1 MLLNIYTYV
10 DVLNQFKNPDGSFK
24 ESLSGNIRGL
34 LSLYEAANYRV
45 QDEDILE
52 EALTFTTTRLEAM
65 LPNLNNFLATQVK
78 QVLNMPIQKT
88 LNRVGARQF
97 ISLYEEDNSHNAV
110 LLNFAKYDFNI
121 LQKLHQKE
129 LSGIT
134 K

>member
-1 MLLNIYTYV
+1 M
-10 DVLNQFKNPDGSFK
+10 
-24 ESLSGNIRGL
+24 
-34 LSLYEAANYRV
+34 YEAANYRV
-45 QDEDILE
+45 HDEEILE
-52 EALTFTTTRLEAM
+52 EALTFTTTRLEVM
-65 LPNLNNFLATQVK
+65 LPKLNNFIATQVK

-97 ISLYEEDNSHNAV
+97 ISLYEEDKSLNAV